1 MALVPKLPDISQNS
15 LKIFE
20 RELSKAKKEN
30 KNQLFPKFSEDT
42 EQRIKY
48 TSKSIWILILFI
60 IYVVFKIFCLN
71 KVEDSEKPYVNMKN
85 LQWLTDLDKDCEDK

>member
-1 MALVPKLPDISQNS
+1 MSNSNLLFYFKQQYKKVKQNFDLNMALVPKLPDISQNS

-42 EQRIKY
+42 EQKIKY
-48 TSKSIWILILFI
+48 TSNL
-60 IYVVFKIFCLN
+60 IYV
-71 KVEDSEKPYVNMKN
+71 N
-85 LQWLTDLDKDCEDK
+85 LIYY

>member
-1 MALVPKLPDISQNS
+1 MSNSNLLFYFKQQYKKVKQNFDLNMALVPKLPDISQNS

-42 EQRIKY
+42 EQKIKY
-48 TSKSIWILILFI
+48 TSNLIYANL
-60 IYVVFKIFCLN
+60 IY
-71 KVEDSEKPYVNMKN
+71 Y
-85 LQWLTDLDKDCEDK
+85 

>member
-42 EQRIKY
+42 EQKIKY
-48 TSKSIWILILFI
+48 TSNL
-60 IYVVFKIFCLN
+60 IYV
-71 KVEDSEKPYVNMKN
+71 N
-85 LQWLTDLDKDCEDK
+85 LIYY

>member
-48 TSKSIWILILFI
+48 TSKSIWILFTIDVLFI
-60 IYVVFKIFCLN
+60 TFCLN

>member
-1 MALVPKLPDISQNS
+1 MSNSNLLFYFQQQYKKVKQNFDLNMALVPKLPDISQNS

-48 TSKSIWILILFI
+48 TSNL
-60 IYVVFKIFCLN
+60 IYV
-71 KVEDSEKPYVNMKN
+71 N
-85 LQWLTDLDKDCEDK
+85 LIY